1 MGSTVP
7 TTDRDGILTR
17 NVHDIWKQ
25 VCRGDAA
32 AWRELV
38 ETYAGLVNSVARR
51 VGLSIPDA
59 EDCAQQTW
67 LALYRKRGSIKDP
80 QSLPAWLIRTTH
92 RLAVRMAQRMTHR
105 TEMSESDA
113 VRDSRDLPDEL
124 IQQLEHQAI
133 LEKGMEQLDARCRQ
147 LLTALFLEG
156 DEVSYRRM
164 ASVLGLKPNSV
175 GSMRTRCLKKLENIL
190 RKMGYAR
197 D

>member
-1 MGSTVP
+1 
-7 TTDRDGILTR
+7 LTH
-17 NVHDIWKQ
+17 NIHDIWKR
-25 VCRGDAA
+25 VCRSEAT

-38 ETYAGLVNSVARR
+38 ETYAGLVNGVARR

-67 LALYRKRGSIKDP
+67 LALYRKRESIKDP

-92 RLAVRMAQRMTHR
+92 RQAVRMALRLNYQ
-105 TEMSESDA
+105 SELPDDENISD
-113 VRDSRDLPDEL
+113 RRSLPDEL
-124 IQQLEHQAI
+124 VQQLEHQAI
-133 LEKGMEQLDARCRQ
+133 LEKGLEQLDIRCRR

-164 ASVLGLKPNSV
+164 AAVLGLKPNSV

-190 RKMGYAR
+190 KKMGYSG

>member
-1 MGSTVP
+1 MTQN
-7 TTDRDGILTR
+7 IY
-17 NVHDIWKQ
+17 DIWKH
-25 VCRGDAA
+25 VCRGDAT

-38 ETYAGLVNSVARR
+38 ETYANLVNGVARR

-67 LALYRKRGSIKDP
+67 LTLYRKRESIKDP

-92 RLAVRMAQRMTHR
+92 RQAVHMAQRLKYQPDLHR
-105 TEMSESDA
+105 DESISDH
-113 VRDSRDLPDEL
+113 RSLPDEL
-124 IQQLEHQAI
+124 VQQLEHQAI

-147 LLTALFLEG
+147 LLTALFLEE
-156 DEVSYRRM
+156 DELSYRRM

-175 GSMRTRCLKKLENIL
+175 GSMRTRCLKKLEIIL
-190 RKMGYAR
+190 RQMGYTR

>member
-1 MGSTVP
+1 
-7 TTDRDGILTR
+7 LTP
-17 NVHDIWKQ
+17 NIHDIWKH
-25 VCRGDAA
+25 VCRGDAT

-51 VGLSIPDA
+51 VGLSIPDS

-67 LALYRKRGSIKDP
+67 LTLYRKRESIRDP

-92 RLAVRMAQRMTHR
+92 RQAIHMAQRLNHR
-105 TEMSESDA
+105 AELSEVETGADNLS
-113 VRDSRDLPDEL
+113 LPDEL
-124 IQQLEHQAI
+124 VQQLEHKAI
-133 LEKGMEQLDARCRQ
+133 LEKGMEQLDTRCRQ
-147 LLTALFLEG
+147 LLTALFLEK
-156 DEVSYRRM
+156 DEVSYSRM

-190 RKMGYAR
+190 KKMGYTR

>member
-1 MGSTVP
+1 
-7 TTDRDGILTR
+7 LTQ
-17 NVHDIWKQ
+17 NIHDIWKQ

-59 EDCAQQTW
+59 EDCTQQIW
-67 LALYRKRGSIKDP
+67 LTLYRKRESIKDP

-92 RLAVRMAQRMTHR
+92 RQAVHLAQRMSPR
-105 TEMSESDA
+105 TDLAGSDA
-113 VRDSRDLPDEL
+113 GLDSQSLPDEL
-124 IQQLEHQAI
+124 VQRLEHQAI

-147 LLTALFLEG
+147 LLTALFLAG

-190 RKMGYAR
+190 KKMGYSG

>member
-1 MGSTVP
+1 L
-7 TTDRDGILTR
+7 IQ
-17 NVHDIWKQ
+17 NIHNIWGR
-25 VCRGDAA
+25 VVEGDAT

-38 ETYAGLVNSVARR
+38 ETFAGLVNGVARR
-51 VGLSIPDA
+51 VGLSVPDA

-67 LALYRKRGSIKDP
+67 LTLYRKRDSIKDP

-92 RLAVRMAQRMTHR
+92 RQAVHLSQRMSHR
-105 TEMSESDA
+105 TELTESNA
-113 VRDSRDLPDEL
+113 GQDSRSLPDEL
-124 IQQLEHQAI
+124 VLQLEHQVI
-133 LEKGMEQLDARCRQ
+133 LEKAMEQLDPRCRQ

-156 DEVSYRRM
+156 DEVSYRRL

-190 RKMGYAR
+190 KKMGYTE

>member
-1 MGSTVP
+1 MTQN
-7 TTDRDGILTR
+7 I
-17 NVHDIWKQ
+17 HDIWKH
-25 VCRGDAA
+25 VCRGDAT

-67 LALYRKRGSIKDP
+67 LALYRRRHSIKDP

-92 RLAVRMAQRMTHR
+92 RQAVYMTKRLNYQADLLHDESVSDHR
-105 TEMSESDA
+105 S
-113 VRDSRDLPDEL
+113 LPDEL
-124 IQQLEHQAI
+124 VQQLEHQAI

-147 LLTALFLEG
+147 LLTALFLEE
-156 DEVSYRRM
+156 DELSYRRM
-164 ASVLGLKPNSV
+164 ASVMGLKPNSV
-175 GSMRTRCLKKLENIL
+175 GSMRTRCLKKLAKIL
-190 RKMGYAR
+190 KNMGYAR